1 MHHYPSLSLVITD
14 SSQIMNIIQLTF
26 ADLVSA
32 LALMGIVIALSAWEK
47 LGLELK
53 FAIATGRTLLQV
65 VVLGYILDIV
75 FTLHSMWAV
84 LAMLAVM
91 LSIAAIIAR
100 NRIEQKNPFM
110 LPLVWVSMLFSSTVA
125 IMYINLLIIQPKV
138 WFEPQYL
145 IPIAGMILASAMN
158 AAAIAGERLVKTINS
173 SQQEIET
180 HLSLGASPQQAIR
193 QYRQEAIRAG
203 LIPSINQMTI
213 IAMIAIPT
221 FFSGQL
227 LSGVNPREAAS
238 YQILIVFAI
247 AFTNLLTSL
256 LVTWGICRQSFNSA
270 AQLVVR

>member
-1 MHHYPSLSLVITD
+1 MHHYPSLSLVISD

-26 ADLVSA
+26 VDLASA
-32 LALMGIVIALSAWEK
+32 LALMGIVIALSAWER

-75 FTLHSMWAV
+75 FTLNNMWAV

-110 LPLVWVSMLFSSTVA
+110 LPLVWVSMLFSSTVTL
-125 IMYINLLIIQPKV
+125 MYINLLIIQPKI

>member
-26 ADLVSA
+26 ADLASA

-75 FTLHSMWAV
+75 FTLNNMWAV

-110 LPLVWVSMLFSSTVA
+110 LPLVWVSMLFSSTVT
-125 IMYINLLIIQPKV
+125 IMYINLLIIQPKI

-221 FFSGQL
+221 FLSGQL

>member
-1 MHHYPSLSLVITD
+1 
-14 SSQIMNIIQLTF
+14 MNIIQLNF
-26 ADLVSA
+26 ADLASA

-53 FAIATGRTLLQV
+53 FAIATGRTILQV
-65 VVLGYILDIV
+65 VVLGYVLDII
-75 FTLHSMWAV
+75 FTLNNGWAV

-91 LSIAAIIAR
+91 LSISAIIAR
-100 NRIEQKNPFM
+100 NRIDQKNPLM
-110 LPLVWVSMLFSSTVA
+110 LPLVWISMLVSTAVA
-125 IMYINLLIIQPKV
+125 LIYINLLIIQPER

-158 AAAIAGERLVKTINS
+158 GSAIAGERLVKTINS
-173 SQQEIET
+173 SYQEIET
-180 HLSLGASPQQAIR
+180 HLILGASPQQAIK

-213 IAMIAIPT
+213 IAMVAIPT

-247 AFTNLLTSL
+247 AFTNLLTCL

-270 AQLVVR
+270 AQLVVK

>member
-1 MHHYPSLSLVITD
+1 
-14 SSQIMNIIQLTF
+14 MNIIQLNEV
-26 ADLVSA
+26 DLASA

-53 FAIATGRTLLQV
+53 LAIATGRTILQV
-65 VVLGYILDIV
+65 VVLGYILDTI
-75 FTLHSMWAV
+75 FTLNNGWAV
-84 LAMLAVM
+84 LVMLAVM
-91 LSIAAIIAR
+91 LLIAAIITR
-100 NRIEQKNPFM
+100 NRIDRKNRLM
-110 LPLVWVSMLFSSTVA
+110 LPLVWASMLISTSMA
-125 IMYINLLIIQPKV
+125 LIYINVLIIQPER

-173 SQQEIET
+173 NYQEIET
-180 HLSLGASPQQAIR
+180 HLSLGASPQQAIK

-213 IAMIAIPT
+213 IAMVAIPT

-227 LSGVNPREAAS
+227 LSGINPREAAS
-238 YQILIVFAI
+238 YQILIVLAI

-270 AQLVVR
+270 AQLTVK

>member
-1 MHHYPSLSLVITD
+1 
-14 SSQIMNIIQLTF
+14 MNIIQLNEV
-26 ADLVSA
+26 DLASA
-32 LALMGIVIALSAWEK
+32 LALMGIVIALSAWEN

-53 FAIATGRTLLQV
+53 LAIATGRTILQV
-65 VVLGYILDIV
+65 VVLGYVLDTI
-75 FTLHSMWAV
+75 FTLNNGWAV

-91 LSIAAIIAR
+91 LLIAAIIAR
-100 NRIEQKNPFM
+100 NRIDRKNRLM
-110 LPLVWVSMLFSSTVA
+110 LPLVWASMVISTSMA
-125 IMYINLLIIQPKV
+125 LIYINVLIIQPEK

-145 IPIAGMILASAMN
+145 IPIAGMVLASAMN

-173 SQQEIET
+173 SYQEIET
-180 HLSLGASPQQAIR
+180 HLSLGASPQQAIK

-213 IAMIAIPT
+213 IAMVAIPT

-227 LSGVNPREAAS
+227 LSGINPREAAS

-270 AQLVVR
+270 AQLAIK

>member
-1 MHHYPSLSLVITD
+1 M
-14 SSQIMNIIQLTF
+14 MNIIQLTF

>member
-1 MHHYPSLSLVITD
+1 MT
-14 SSQIMNIIQLTF
+14 IIQLDF
-26 ADLVSA
+26 VDLASA

-47 LGLELK
+47 LGLEIK
-53 FAIATGRTLLQV
+53 FAIATGRTILQV
-65 VVLGYILDIV
+65 VVLGYILDII
-75 FTLHSMWAV
+75 FTVNNEWAV

-91 LSIAAIIAR
+91 LSIGAIIAR
-100 NRIEQKNPFM
+100 NRIEQKNPSM
-110 LPLVWVSMLFSSTVA
+110 LPLVWASLFISTAMALV
-125 IMYINLLIIQPKV
+125 YINVLIIQPER
-138 WFEPQYL
+138 WFAPQYL

-158 AAAIAGERLVKTINS
+158 AAAIAGERLVKAINS
-173 SQQEIET
+173 SYQEIET
-180 HLSLGASPQQAIR
+180 HLSLGASPQQAIQ

-213 IAMIAIPT
+213 IAMVAIPT

-270 AQLVVR
+270 AQLKIK